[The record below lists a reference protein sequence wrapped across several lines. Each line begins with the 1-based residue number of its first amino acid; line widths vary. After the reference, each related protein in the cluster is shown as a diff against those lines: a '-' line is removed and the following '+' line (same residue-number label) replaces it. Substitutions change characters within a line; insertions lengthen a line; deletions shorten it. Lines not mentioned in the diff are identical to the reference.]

1 MKTFLKEWGTL
12 LLIPI
17 VCLLAWLF
25 LFINVR
31 VDGHSMDPTLSD
43 RERLFVW
50 RIAEI
55 DRFDIVVAK
64 EGDKNIV
71 KRVIGMPGDT
81 ISFENDVLMINGQ
94 VVDEPY
100 LDDYHEK
107 FAKDRLQSTYSYN
120 KLFQQLAAQSAAFT
134 TGRNGETTFT
144 VAVPEGEY
152 YLLGD
157 DRIVSKDSREVGTF
171 KKESIIGE
179 VKFRLWPLTA
189 IGTVN

>member
-1 MKTFLKEWGTL
+1 MKNFIKEWGGYL
-12 LLIPI
+12 FGSIF
-17 VCLLAWLF
+17 CALAWLF

-31 VDGHSMDPTLSD
+31 VDGHSMDPTLANG
-43 RERLFVW
+43 ERLFVW

-64 EGDKNIV
+64 EGDKNVV

-81 ISFENDVLMINGQ
+81 LSFDNDVLTINGQ
-94 VVDEPY
+94 EVDEFY

-120 KLFQQLAAQSAAFT
+120 KLFQQLAAQSPAFT
-134 TGRNGETTFT
+134 TGKNGETTFT
-144 VAVPEGEY
+144 AEVPEGEY

-179 VKFRLWPLTA
+179 VKFRWWPLNA
-189 IGTVN
+189 IGGVK

>member
-1 MKTFLKEWGTL
+1 MKSFMKEWGL
-12 LLIPI
+12 YLFGMLAIA
-17 VCLLAWLF
+17 LAWLF
-25 LFINVR
+25 LFLNVR
-31 VDGHSMDPTLSD
+31 VDGHSMDPTLAD
-43 RERLFVW
+43 GERLFVW

-55 DRFDIVVAK
+55 ERFDIIVAK

-81 ISFENDVLMINGQ
+81 ISFENDVLTINGEE
-94 VVDEPY
+94 VNEPY

-107 FAKDRLQSTYSYN
+107 FAQDRLQSTYSYN
-120 KLFQQLAAQSAAFT
+120 ELFQKLAAQSPAFT
-134 TGRNGETTFT
+134 TGKNGETTFS
-144 VAVPEGEY
+144 AEVPEGEY

-179 VKFRLWPLTA
+179 VKFRWWPFQA
-189 IGTVN
+189 IGGVE

>member
-1 MKTFLKEWGTL
+1 MKSFMKEWGL
-12 LLIPI
+12 YLFGMLAFA
-17 VCLLAWLF
+17 LAWLF
-25 LFINVR
+25 LFLNVR
-31 VDGHSMDPTLSD
+31 VDGHSMDPTLAD
-43 RERLFVW
+43 GERLFVW

-55 DRFDIVVAK
+55 ERFDIIVAK

-81 ISFENDVLMINGQ
+81 ISFENDVLTINGEE
-94 VVDEPY
+94 VNEPY

-107 FAKDRLQSTYSYN
+107 FAQDRLQSTYSYN
-120 KLFQQLAAQSAAFT
+120 ELFQKLAAQSPAFT
-134 TGRNGETTFT
+134 TGKNGETTFS
-144 VAVPEGEY
+144 AEVPEGEY

-179 VKFRLWPLTA
+179 VKFRWWPFQA
-189 IGTVN
+189 IGGVE